1 MKFIKFILLFVI
13 TFTLVSC
20 FEETEL
26 IKHTVTF
33 VDQNGDII
41 EVIEVEEGSSVIPP
55 SHPEIRYYDFIGWD
69 HNLENVKSSFI
80 TQPIYD
86 KTTKEY
92 EMTDYNYW
100 LKILNDKYD
109 IDSLI
114 MTEEEINGYNQ
125 LVVKGN
131 MYTDVVDV
139 LSVAKVVNK
148 EDVSRLVNKYTKM
161 SRYSVYDEKTNAVLD
176 QASKDMILSNRNLNN
191 IPDSVVVQFGI
202 ITDFAWMRSYPSN
215 AYANSYSRDQFQ
227 ETSLN
232 VGEVVAIYHVSADGN
247 WYYVQATNYMGW
259 VETKY
264 IGLCTYED
272 ALMFETA
279 SQKLVV
285 ISDYVE
291 IMGSHVRMGQAFPLI
306 NSAENYMIDF
316 PTRTSNGDLE
326 LKQIT
331 LSKTDDYSVG
341 YLDYTYDNLFKQAFK
356 LLGITY
362 SWGDK
367 EKLGRDCSSTQNSI
381 YSCFGFKLPRN
392 TGNQNDIPS
401 YGKSFS
407 SISIGSLKQNYMP
420 GTLIFSSGHVMMY
433 IGEDVHGVSYIL
445 HNTSA
450 GDGKCILQSV
460 SDYGINKIIGTLK
473 LQ

>member
-1 MKFIKFILLFVI
+1 
-13 TFTLVSC
+13 
-20 FEETEL
+20 
-26 IKHTVTF
+26 
-33 VDQNGDII
+33 
-41 EVIEVEEGSSVIPP
+41 
-55 SHPEIRYYDFIGWD
+55 
-69 HNLENVKSSFI
+69 
-80 TQPIYD
+80 
-86 KTTKEY
+86 
-92 EMTDYNYW
+92 
-100 LKILNDKYD
+100 
-109 IDSLI
+109 
-114 MTEEEINGYNQ
+114 
-125 LVVKGN
+125 
-131 MYTDVVDV
+131 
-139 LSVAKVVNK
+139 
-148 EDVSRLVNKYTKM
+148 
-161 SRYSVYDEKTNAVLD
+161 
-176 QASKDMILSNRNLNN
+176 
-191 IPDSVVVQFGI
+191 
-202 ITDFAWMRSYPSN
+202 
-215 AYANSYSRDQFQ
+215 
-227 ETSLN
+227 
-232 VGEVVAIYHVSADGN
+232 
-247 WYYVQATNYMGW
+247 
-259 VETKY
+259 
-264 IGLCTYED
+264 
-272 ALMFETA
+272 MFETA

-326 LKQIT
+326 LKPIT

-356 LLGITY
+356 LLDITY